1 MKILKNSELKLIISE
16 PIKEVTSELQTL
28 AINMLATMKM
38 NKGVGLSGPQVG
50 RYIRVIVFEVEN
62 DFGYMFNPEIIDKS
76 DQIEPG
82 EEGCLSFPKQICKV
96 MRNYSI
102 QVKYLDLTNKVVVR
116 SFTGLIARVLQHE
129 IDHLHGITMHDRETK
144 NEI

>member
-16 PIKEVTSELQTL
+16 PVKEVTSELQTL

-62 DFGYMFNPEIIDKS
+62 NFGYMFNPEIIGRS
-76 DQIEPG
+76 DEIEPG
-82 EEGCLSFPKQICKV
+82 EEGCLSFPKEIHKV

-102 QVKYLDLTNKVVVR
+102 RVKYLDLSNKIVVK
-116 SFTGLIARVLQHE
+116 SFEGLIARVIQHE
-129 IDHLHGITMHDRETK
+129 IQHLEGITFRDVAEK
-144 NEI
+144 